1 MFKYVKN
8 KEGKIFEAATQSTEG
23 EEKLTIGY
31 GRYGAAEGQTVNKEE
46 AEQMLLEDI
55 ESRIPEVINAIPK
68 FDSFSDELQQAL
80 FYEWFRGSL
89 VQSPKTREL
98 INAGKFSEAAK
109 EFLNNDEYRNAR
121 KNKRLGVISHFEL
134 TAKLLNKEGT
144 I

>member
-1 MFKYVKN
+1 MKTTTK
-8 KEGKIFEAATQSTEG
+8 K
-23 EEKLTIGY
+23 
-31 GRYGAAEGQTVNKEE
+31 E

-89 VQSPKTREL
+89 VQSTETRKL

-109 EFLNNDEYRNAR
+109 EFLNNDEY
-121 KNKRLGVISHFEL
+121 KNKKHHHTGVRSTSLRI
-134 TAKLLNKEGT
+134 
-144 I
+144 